1 MRKML
6 SRISLFV
13 AGAAL
18 LMTPLAAQDL
28 SAAELMAKYFHRA
41 KPQSEI
47 TTMVMTISKNG
58 STLTRTMTNWGTGDN
73 AQGEVERRVVKF
85 LAPGDIKGSGF
96 LTSKKIDGSTES
108 QLWLPALGK
117 VRRLGSGAS
126 DQDSAF
132 FGSDFTNRDISGFVE
147 ADFTYTLLGTADN
160 VATIEAKPKKEMGYQ
175 KLVYSLDLRDFA
187 VRKIDYYRAGKLA
200 KSQVLTLEKVGAYL
214 LPSLIVM
221 TSTSGS
227 KTELKVSEQK
237 VDQDVSDATF
247 TERFLKQ

>member
-1 MRKML
+1 ML
-6 SRISLFV
+6 KFIFRISLAAV
-13 AGAAL
+13 ALACL
-18 LMTPLAAQDL
+18 LPAAAQDL
-28 SAAELMAKYFHRA
+28 SGAELMAKYFHRT
-41 KPQSEI
+41 KPKTEI
-47 TTMVMTISKNG
+47 TTMVMTITKNG
-58 STLTRTMTNWGTGDN
+58 ASLTRTMMNWGTGDN
-73 AQGEVERRVVKF
+73 AKGEVERRVVKF

-96 LTSKKIDGSTES
+96 LTSKKVDGSTES

-147 ADFTYTLLGTADN
+147 ADFTYTLLSTAN
-160 VATIEAKPKKEMGYQ
+160 NTATIEAKPKKEMGYER
-175 KLVYSLDLRDFA
+175 LVYSLDLGDFA
-187 VRKIDYYRAGKLA
+187 ARKIEYYKAGKLA
-200 KSQVLTLEKVGAYL
+200 KAQVLTLEKVGAYL

-227 KTELKVSEQK
+227 KTELKVSDQK